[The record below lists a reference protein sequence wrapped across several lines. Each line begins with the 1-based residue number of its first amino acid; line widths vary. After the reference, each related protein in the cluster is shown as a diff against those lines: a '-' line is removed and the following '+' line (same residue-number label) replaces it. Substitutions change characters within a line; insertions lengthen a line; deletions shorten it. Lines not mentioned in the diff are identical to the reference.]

1 MIINFS
7 ANPLIMRRVTM
18 SEKVKLNKVSELE
31 KRKKAIGILETW
43 LREHG
48 ESDNYISYCKE
59 RKSR

>member
-1 MIINFS
+1 
-7 ANPLIMRRVTM
+7 M